1 MENLYLVIKVI
12 KVGKCLIL
20 NGDFQEDIAPECLKD
35 CYPITCGLSLRST
48 VTASSIEEDGF
59 TYCLQRGIVTVD
71 EKEILP
77 QEFNVYWAVKPEDIY
92 PYLAIVTMLLICG
105 VSVDLFKTIVF

>member
-1 MENLYLVIKVI
+1 MVINVI

-20 NGDFQEDIAPECLKD
+20 NGDFQEDIDPKCFKD

-48 VTASSIEEDGF
+48 VTASSIDEEGF
-59 TYCLQRGIVTVD
+59 TYCLQRSIVTV
-71 EKEILP
+71 ENKEVLP
-77 QEFNVYWAVKPEDIY
+77 QEFNVFWSVKPEDIY

-105 VSVDLFKTIVF
+105 VSVDLFNTIVF